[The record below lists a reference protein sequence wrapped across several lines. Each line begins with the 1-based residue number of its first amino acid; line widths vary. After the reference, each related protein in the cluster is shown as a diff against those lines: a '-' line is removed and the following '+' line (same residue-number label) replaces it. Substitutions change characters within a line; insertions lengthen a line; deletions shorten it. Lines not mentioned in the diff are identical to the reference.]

1 MESSPQL
8 DRPEIELFVPTEVGP
23 RRWGAE
29 ILIAQTPTY
38 IGKVLL
44 MRAGEAGNLQYH
56 VEKDE
61 TFLLYS
67 GQAYVDSVK
76 GGRLVRTK
84 MYDGYSYHIP
94 PGAPH
99 RVTAITDCVF
109 FEVSTPHFD
118 DRVRC
123 EAEYGEPEVDGLPGT
138 RQP

>member
-1 MESSPQL
+1 MS
-8 DRPEIELFVPTEVGP
+8 RPKIALLTPKDLGHRT
-23 RRWGAE
+23 WGNE
-29 ILIAQTPTY
+29 ILIAQADAY

-44 MRAGEAGNLQYH
+44 MKAGKAGNLQYH

-61 TFLLYS
+61 TFFLWAGEARVDHDVDGVLVS
-67 GQAYVDSVK
+67 TEMFEGQA
-76 GGRLVRTK
+76 
-84 MYDGYSYHIP
+84 YHIP

-123 EAEYGEPEVDGLPGT
+123 EADYGEQESDGLPTT
-138 RQP
+138 R

>member
-1 MESSPQL
+1 MEPSVKL
-8 DRPEIELFVPTEVGP
+8 DRPEIELFVPTSVGP
-23 RRWGAE
+23 RTWGAE
-29 ILIAQTPTY
+29 ILIAATDAY

-76 GGRLVRTK
+76 HGELVRTK

-123 EAEYGEPEVDGLPGT
+123 EAEYGEPEVDGLPST
-138 RQP
+138 R